1 MLYVYLLFIQS
12 FSNQSHVG
20 YSMKECYLSYL
31 PEEALKEI
39 SRDAAGKRQSGVT
52 PEQTLEWQSGV
63 TPEQTLRWSSRCSDA
78 LPISCVGNIY
88 LLHKLNSLLAFVVLY

>member
-1 MLYVYLLFIQS
+1 MCIYYLPSTSAINPMWDTPMRECCL
-12 FSNQSHVG
+12 SH
-20 YSMKECYLSYL
+20 L

-39 SRDAAGKRQSGVT
+39 SRDAAGK
-52 PEQTLEWQSGV
+52 WQNGV
-63 TPEQTLRWSSRCSDA
+63 TPEQTLRWSSRCSDT